1 MKIIINGREESI
13 DFEGN
18 TLGHAFAEIKKQ
30 QSSTEKIIS
39 QLRLNDQE
47 ISWDA
52 KENLETPLS
61 DTDTIEVEF
70 STLREIILK
79 NLANAENYL
88 QRLIPGIE
96 KAAELF
102 QTENEQDA
110 NKYFLIIIDGIDWFS
125 QVLDGVMKASG
136 LDPDAIELKGESL
149 QKRKSRLI
157 ELMGQMLDANQNKD
171 WVLMA
176 DLLEY
181 EIAPYYKEWVDLI
194 KELKDLILDK
204 IS

>member
-13 DFEGN
+13 DFEGD
-18 TLGHAFAEIKKQ
+18 TLGHAFAEIKKHP
-30 QSSTEKIIS
+30 SSTEKIIS
-39 QLRLNDQE
+39 QLRLNDKE
-47 ISWDA
+47 ISWDT

-70 STLREIILK
+70 STLNEIILK
-79 NLANAENYL
+79 NINNAEHYL
-88 QRLIPGIE
+88 QKLIPGIE

-125 QVLDGVMKASG
+125 QVLDGVMKAAG
-136 LDPDAIELKGESL
+136 LDPSSIELKGETL
-149 QKRKSRLI
+149 QNRKNHLI
-157 ELMGQMLDANQNKD
+157 DLMGKMLDANQNKD

-181 EIAPYYKEWVDLI
+181 EIAPYYKEWTQLI
-194 KELKDLILDK
+194 PEFRDMILNK
-204 IS
+204 IP